1 MSVKI
6 VIKPN
11 TYFDSVSLMS
21 ISTRAN
27 KLDGV
32 EQAFV
37 AMATE
42 MNKGVLKN
50 LGLLTP
56 ELEQAKNGDLMIV
69 INGKSGA
76 DNEQLLVEIEELF
89 NTKAQSGSHEARYAT
104 IGSAKKHI
112 PESNLAVISVNGLFA
127 AREARQ
133 ALQNDLNVM
142 LFSDNVSVEDE
153 LALKQLAHE
162 KGLLMMGPDCGTAII
177 NGAALCF
184 GNAVR
189 RGNIGITSASMFMHI
204 VKNKT
209 YGNIAYTNMSE
220 QMAKILRMGANDQSV
235 IDRLNWMR
243 DVQGPILRDAMKII
257 GEIDLRLMLA
267 QALHMGDECH
277 NRNNAGTTLLIQ
289 ALTPGIIQ
297 AGYSVEQQR
306 EVFEFVASSD
316 YFSGPTWMAMCK
328 AAMDAAHGIEY
339 STVVTTMA
347 RNGVEFGLRV
357 SGLPGQWFTGPAQQ
371 VIGPMFA
378 GYKPEDSGLDIG
390 DSAITETY
398 GIGGFAMATAPAI
411 VALVGG
417 TVEEAIDFS
426 RQMREITLGENPN
439 VTIPLLGFM
448 GVPSAIDITRVG
460 SSGILPVINTAIAHK
475 DAGVGMIGAG
485 IVHPPF
491 ACFEKAILG
500 WCERYGV

>member
-1 MSVKI
+1 MS
-6 VIKPN
+6 
-11 TYFDSVSLMS
+11 
-21 ISTRAN
+21 RAR
-27 KLDGV
+27 LRGIDG
-32 EQAFV
+32 
-37 AMATE
+37 
-42 MNKGVLKN
+42 GCD
-50 LGLLTP
+50 LGL
-56 ELEQAKNGDLMIV
+56 DV
-69 INGKSGA
+69 
-76 DNEQLLVEIEELF
+76 
-89 NTKAQSGSHEARYAT
+89 YA
-104 IGSAKKHI
+104 H
-112 PESNLAVISVNGLFA
+112 
-127 AREARQ
+127 R
-133 ALQNDLNVM
+133 
-142 LFSDNVSVEDE
+142 
-153 LALKQLAHE
+153 
-162 KGLLMMGPDCGTAII
+162 
-177 NGAALCF
+177 
-184 GNAVR
+184 
-189 RGNIGITSASMFMHI
+189 
-204 VKNKT
+204 KNKT

-297 AGYSVEQQR
+297 AGYSVAQQR

-411 VALVGG
+411 VALVGARWKRLSISPVRCAKSPLAK
-417 TVEEAIDFS
+417 TPTSPFRCSVLWACR
-426 RQMREITLGENPN
+426 RQSTSPAWVAAAFCR
-439 VTIPLLGFM
+439 
-448 GVPSAIDITRVG
+448 
-460 SSGILPVINTAIAHK
+460 
-475 DAGVGMIGAG
+475 
-485 IVHPPF
+485 
-491 ACFEKAILG
+491 
-500 WCERYGV
+500 